1 MRYVSTIDQWWCVA
15 NCLPLRWGF
24 MSFKWTVSLWF
35 VTTSLFYARWIL
47 QSNLQLLVPEKSRM
61 KTATVMVLATADLAS
76 QCCEGGLTSLG
87 GRYNSNQLSPSYASQ
102 TSVTPCHQSPKKIV
116 LKYQDLRVGPWFFSV
131 FVLDD
136 QWELVWKGNGVWSKY
151 ISWVAGCS
159 IHKDIFLYPILSLQE
174 TLWQTS
180 CAPAV
185 FSW

>member
-1 MRYVSTIDQWWCVA
+1 
-15 NCLPLRWGF
+15 

-47 QSNLQLLVPEKSRM
+47 QSNLQLLVPEKSWM

-102 TSVTPCHQSPKKIV
+102 TSVTPCHQRKEFWNIKISGLV
-116 LKYQDLRVGPWFFSV
+116 LGFFSV
-131 FVLDD
+131 FEILND
-136 QWELVWKGNGVWSKY
+136 QWELVGKGNGVCSKY

-185 FSW
+185 LSW